1 MAITFTNNLKT
12 NVLDPLQAL
21 LVAEFAQPVYFDREF
36 IERGT
41 NWFNLRVVS
50 DALEEDMASGHTR
63 SYTVVIQYYRMVS
76 GEFKKDTHI
85 DAVSAVTERLKR
97 LIRNN
102 SSHEQYFFNGKLES
116 INYESENA
124 DLSPDTLLVEALF
137 SANVFEVV

>member
-1 MAITFTNNLKT
+1 MAITFTNHLKT

-21 LVAEFAQPVYFDREF
+21 LVAEFAQSVYYDQEF
-36 IERGT
+36 VERGS

-50 DALEEDMASGHTR
+50 DELEEDMASGHTR
-63 SYTVVIQYYRMVS
+63 IYNVLIQYYRMVS
-76 GEFKKDTHI
+76 GEYKKDTHI

-102 SSHEQYFFNGKLES
+102 SSHEQYFFNGKLVS
-116 INYESENA
+116 INYEPEA
-124 DLSPDTLLVEALF
+124 ETLSPDTVLVEALF